1 MHDQFYPWQQL
12 KVCFQEDPALR
23 KKNKL
28 SHSIC
33 LSGLPRWLSGK
44 KSTCQ
49 CRRHKRHGCN
59 PWVGKIPWRRKWQ
72 PTPVFLPGQFHGQRS
87 LAVHGVAKSQTQLS
101 GWAHTH
107 THTHTHTLLAVP
119 KYAEA
124 SWNKQDSVW
133 AVWLPS
139 PSNLGCPEHEWPTF
153 ANDHVCQRSSRVSCV
168 SLWGFWNS
176 YTLLKEIA
184 LKKMEL
190 HLATLTS
197 ARNC

>member
-1 MHDQFYPWQQL
+1 MKHAWSILSLTTPESVLPRGSSF
-12 KVCFQEDPALR
+12 KK
-23 KKNKL
+23 KKNY
-28 SHSIC
+28 
-33 LSGLPRWLSGK
+33 
-44 KSTCQ
+44 
-49 CRRHKRHGCN
+49 
-59 PWVGKIPWRRKWQ
+59 
-72 PTPVFLPGQFHGQRS
+72 PTPSAFLGFLGGSVVKNPPANVEGTRDMDAIPGLGRFPGEGNGNPTQYSCLDNSMDRGVWQSMGLQR
-87 LAVHGVAKSQTQLS
+87 VRHNWVAE
-101 GWAHTH
+101 H

-153 ANDHVCQRSSRVSCV
+153 ANDHVCQRFSRVSCV

-184 LKKMEL
+184 LKKW
-190 HLATLTS
+190 S
-197 ARNC
+197 YI